1 MPKARSFVKTIPIAP
16 MLAAMFGIAA
26 AALVATTPQWLF
38 ENTVASMGLGD
49 FLSVAKPPLG
59 LKARL
64 LAIFFAFAVSAL
76 VAWIVGRV
84 VERFIDGPTKRPAW
98 GEDELDLEP
107 YVDAALP
114 ARRAPISA
122 ERELGAPLMSDEALA
137 TAAPLVLEAPE
148 PVPEIAE
155 EAPEDPVLA
164 APLSAEEFDLPPLD
178 ATLPPVDGETSI
190 DALIRRLEAG
200 LARRDGPRPPDP
212 AAPLAVVPTAPPHE
226 WMVPRDV
233 PRDTLDEDT
242 SRALGT
248 LRRMAAR

>member
-1 MPKARSFVKTIPIAP
+1 MPKARRFVKTIPIAP
-16 MLAAMFGIAA
+16 VLAAMFGIAA

-38 ENTVASMGLGD
+38 ENTIASTGLGD
-49 FLSVAKPPLG
+49 FLAVAKPPLG
-59 LKARL
+59 LKARF

-76 VAWIVGRV
+76 AAWIVGRV
-84 VERFIDGPTKRPAW
+84 AERVIEGPAKRTAW

-107 YVDAALP
+107 FTDAVPAL

-137 TAAPLVLEAPE
+137 TAAPLAFEAPE
-148 PVPEIAE
+148 PAI
-155 EAPEDPVLA
+155 EDAILE
-164 APLSAEEFDLPPLD
+164 APLSAEEFDLPPID
-178 ATLPPVDGETSI
+178 EPVAPVEGETSI
-190 DALIRRLEAG
+190 EALIRRLEAG

-212 AAPLAVVPTAPPHE
+212 AAPLAAAPIEASHE
-226 WMVPRDV
+226 WMVPREL
-233 PRDTLDEDT
+233 PRDAIDEDT